1 MDTSYPRT
9 NDTPPQMEPPVFSD
23 GEGAD
28 SAALEASESSPS
40 AQRMPRQTLP
50 LPRPDGRGV
59 TGPVPVVREH
69 ALVATD
75 RRGGLPMSPVAPPA
89 PAARWWSVV
98 RPGTFWLT
106 LMPILLGAAT
116 VWLAQVSR
124 FSTVFHPIRLLA
136 LALVALALHAGA
148 NLLNQYYDLARGTDG
163 QHAPGSSRIMYQG
176 LLSARGVRNSG
187 FLLLALGTLGLLI
200 LALATHV
207 WGVFLLGVVAL
218 ALAYLYSGTRY
229 ALGYFPLSE
238 LIVGFVMGPAL
249 VFASV
254 QLQGAQANPTL
265 AMPFAFALG
274 SLAAAVMLANNL
286 RDIETD
292 RAANKRT
299 LVTFIG
305 AQMGRALYLA
315 LVLLPY
321 LLIALVAFK
330 PGTPHGLLL
339 VLLTIPGL
347 FVVITGILRAETP
360 AASNVVVAQTLR
372 LHVRFSFLL
381 LIGYLLS
388 VGVAYLL
395 SLFR

>member
-1 MDTSYPRT
+1 VDTSYPRT
-9 NDTPPQMEPPVFSD
+9 NDTPSQVDPPAFSD
-23 GEGAD
+23 GASAD
-28 SAALEASESSPS
+28 ASSQEAAALAASVR
-40 AQRMPRQTLP
+40 QTPRRTLP
-50 LPRPDGRGV
+50 LPRPDMRASAGSAAVAPGQ
-59 TGPVPVVREH
+59 

-75 RRGGLPMSPVAPPA
+75 RRSGLPALPTRPPA
-89 PAARWWSVV
+89 PAARWWSVA

-106 LMPILLGAAT
+106 LMPILLGAAA
-116 VWLAQVSR
+116 VWLASASR
-124 FSTVFHPIRLLA
+124 FSDVFHPLRLVTLA
-136 LALVALALHAGA
+136 LIALVVHAGA
-148 NLLNQYYDLARGTDG
+148 NLLNQYYDLGRGTDG
-163 QHAPGSSRIMYQG
+163 QHAPGSNRMMYQG
-176 LLSARGVRNSG
+176 LLSVRGVRNSG
-187 FLLLALGTLGLLI
+187 FLLLALGALGLLI
-200 LALATHV
+200 LALATNS
-207 WGVFLLGVVAL
+207 WGVFLLGIVGL

-254 QLQGAQANPTL
+254 QLQEARANPSL
-265 AMPFAFALG
+265 ATPFAFALG

-372 LHVRFSFLL
+372 LHVRFSLLL

-388 VGVAYLL
+388 VGVVFLL